1 MTEDFFEK
9 LLYFGS
15 EWKVE
20 RIEFNSN
27 NEVDIFLKW
36 NIEEYKKVNINSYE
50 FVHDYRENRRWRHLD
65 ILQFKTYINAKID
78 TVLKKCVK

>member
-9 LLYFGS
+9 LLNFGS

-20 RIEFNSN
+20 RVEFNES

-36 NIEEYKKVNINSYE
+36 DLQEHKNNHLEQFE
-50 FVHDYRENRRWRHLD
+50 FVHDYLD
-65 ILQFKTYINAKID
+65 
-78 TVLKKCVK
+78 